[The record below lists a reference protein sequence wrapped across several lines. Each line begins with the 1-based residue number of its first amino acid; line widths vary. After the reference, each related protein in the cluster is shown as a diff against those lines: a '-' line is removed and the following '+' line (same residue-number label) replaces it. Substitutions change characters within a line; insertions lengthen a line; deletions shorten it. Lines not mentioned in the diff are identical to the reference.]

1 MQSYFFEGLDGET
14 LSLKVK
20 VDEIVEYLLEMK
32 NKMAEM
38 PMMSD
43 DSVCLYQKACGID
56 IITHGLQVDF

>member
-1 MQSYFFEGLDGET
+1 M
-14 LSLKVK
+14 SLKVK